1 MQNFLRQLAVLLCC
15 AMSAAFAQTPAKP
28 EAKAQTQLQTLD
40 AIVAMEDANT
50 RITALQQFLKTNANN
65 DKTVT
70 AREAL
75 VASYGQV
82 AENHLNDNNI
92 EKAVDAFQ
100 RAFKALP
107 KQVSEKF
114 FKETVALIPLAVA
127 ARGYLPEA
135 IGLAKLLEIRFA
147 NDAERLGA
155 LGEFYATF
163 NAASE
168 AITALEA
175 AAKLAPEDARLH
187 RALGEAYRK
196 ALRLDEAIASY
207 QLAVRFD
214 AQDRRAFYDLADLY
228 RSQGAYDDALKLYR
242 RQLDIEPKHTPSLKG
257 IALVLTAQGKDDQAA
272 AVLNQARD
280 LAGSMNEI
288 TQDQL
293 LQTQLAF
300 YYLAQNKL
308 REAQRA
314 ADAALSVE
322 PRYSWARIAAAEI
335 LLAQGKYF
343 EAERHLIEAQK
354 LAGFPTLWFT
364 LGKVYLIVEDFDGAA
379 EQFAKA
385 FRYSSK
391 TQFTARL
398 GGVRDVQGD
407 DLRELLA
414 PEHQAALFL
423 AEAPTSDETFRIA
436 ESLVRVNAKL
446 TEAEATQK
454 NDQLNQAARGFVEA
468 ESSRRSYRAL
478 HMATKLAQAGRAL
491 PLAIKL
497 ADQSLDLAEVA
508 TEANGSLR
516 DYPNYDRTGR
526 FHVFRGRAY
535 DARGWALF
543 KSGRIKDSLIALS
556 QAVVEYGTLPE
567 GKRALWHL
575 ATTHEAAGAP
585 AQALELYLA
594 AYEPPAANSKLDI
607 QRTVI
612 ETIYRKVNT
621 SLDGL
626 EAKLGQPISAATLT
640 DLTTTAM
647 QAETIAKAN
656 EAAPVAPPVVASKP
670 EPKAATPIL
679 GLPFK
684 REAET
689 LAVTLPKPVEPKPVT
704 LPAKEAAKETER
716 LGLFGIPVNSKT
728 TRTGNKV
735 PMPAPTK
742 PATEI
747 AAVIPQTEPPVVQK
761 PVVQKPVVQKNDA
774 AQVTAAPLTVRESV
788 KESVKVE
795 PKESPKETPKET
807 AVVTPPP
814 QPEPVVAVPV
824 VALPVIES
832 PKEAVTA
839 KAEEKPV
846 EPKPESK
853 PEPKAPEPKAPE
865 ATITTTA
872 QTITVTPAEPIA
884 PIESPKTD
892 EKVETKEPTPI
903 IETPAPV
910 VVEPPK
916 LVPVQLPELTS
927 PAFTGRLVM
936 MTTNLPA
943 LPASVVSTELD
954 EAPAPPPP
962 ASVIPKP
969 ALAPV
974 SAATQASTEPT
985 VTVRYDELPAK
996 PSAAPTGES
1005 GHNVTPPVSSR
1016 PRRVSTP
1023 AVKVAP
1029 ADTSPVTGTTR
1040 PRRVKVAPTKP

>member
-1 MQNFLRQLAVLLCC
+1 MRNALRQLAVLLCC
-15 AMSAAFAQTPAKP
+15 AMSAAFAQVPAKP
-28 EAKAQTQLQTLD
+28 APTLD
-40 AIVAMEDANT
+40 AIVAMEDANS
-50 RITALQQFLKTNANN
+50 RITALQQFLKANPNN

-75 VASYGQV
+75 VASYGQLG
-82 AENHLNDNNI
+82 ENHLNENNI

-114 FKETVALIPLAVA
+114 FKETVVLIPLAVA
-127 ARGYLPEA
+127 ARGYLSEA
-135 IGLAKLLEIRFA
+135 IGLAKLLETRFA

-155 LGEFYATF
+155 IGEFYATF
-163 NAASE
+163 NAAGE

-214 AQDRRAFYDLADLY
+214 AKDRRAFYDLADLY

-280 LAGSMNEI
+280 LAGSLNEI

-335 LLAQGKYF
+335 LLAQGKFF

-391 TQFTARL
+391 TQFTTRL
-398 GGVRDVQGD
+398 GGIRDVQGD

-423 AEAPTSDETFRIA
+423 AEAPTSDEIFRIA

-446 TEAEATQK
+446 AEAEASNKDGAK
-454 NDQLNQAARGFVEA
+454 NDQLDTAAKNFVEA

-508 TEANGSLR
+508 TEVNGSVR
-516 DYPNYDRTGR
+516 DYPNYDRAGR

-543 KSGRIKDSLIALS
+543 KSGRTKDSLIALS
-556 QAVVEYGTLPE
+556 QAVVEYGNLPE

-575 ATTHEAAGAP
+575 ATAHEAAGAQ

-594 AYEPPAANSKLDI
+594 AYEPPDAKSKLDI

-612 ETIYRKVNT
+612 ETIYRKVHQ

-626 EAKLGQPISAATLT
+626 EAKLGQPVSAATLT
-640 DLTTTAM
+640 DLTTTSL
-647 QAETIAKAN
+647 QAGTTQAGTAQAGTASTEVVAKN
-656 EAAPVAPPVVASKP
+656 TEPPAALAPPPMVATKP
-670 EPKAATPIL
+670 EPKSGNLNL
-679 GLPFK
+679 GLPLK

-689 LAVTLPKPVEPKPVT
+689 LTVNQPKPVEPKTAAP
-704 LPAKEAAKETER
+704 PAKEAAKEPER
-716 LGLFGIPVNSKT
+716 LGLFGIPVSSKT
-728 TRTGNKV
+728 ARPSNK
-735 PMPAPTK
+735 PAITTPPK
-742 PATEI
+742 AATEI
-747 AAVIPQTEPPVVQK
+747 ASVIPKSEP

-774 AQVTAAPLTVRESV
+774 AQVTAAPLMVRETV
-788 KESVKVE
+788 KEPVKVE
-795 PKESPKETPKET
+795 PKELPKETV
-807 AVVTPPP
+807 AVTSP
-814 QPEPVVAVPV
+814 QPELVAVPV
-824 VALPVIES
+824 ITEPAPPVVIS
-832 PKEAVTA
+832 PKEAA
-839 KAEEKPV
+839 KAEGKPA
-846 EPKPESK
+846 ESK
-853 PEPKAPEPKAPE
+853 PEPKVTE
-865 ATITTTA
+865 ATITTTS
-872 QTITVTPAEPIA
+872 QTVTVTPAEPIA
-884 PIESPKTD
+884 PIEPPKTETTPVV
-892 EKVETKEPTPI
+892 EK
-903 IETPAPV
+903 PAPV

-916 LVPVQLPELTS
+916 PVPVQLPELAS
-927 PAFTGRLVM
+927 QAFTSRLVVIA
-936 MTTNLPA
+936 TTLPA
-943 LPASVVSTELD
+943 LPASLVLTELD
-954 EAPAPPPP
+954 EAPAPPPV
-962 ASVIPKP
+962 AIPKP
-969 ALAPV
+969 ALSPAT
-974 SAATQASTEPT
+974 AATQASTEPT

-996 PSAAPTGES
+996 PSNATGGAPIGDS
-1005 GHNVTPPVSSR
+1005 GHANTPSANGR
-1016 PRRVSTP
+1016 PRRV
-1023 AVKVAP
+1023 AP
-1029 ADTSPVTGTTR
+1029 ANETPVPVEPPATATR
-1040 PRRVKVAPTKP
+1040 PRRVKLPTKP

>member
-1 MQNFLRQLAVLLCC
+1 MRNSLRQLAVLFCLG
-15 AMSAAFAQTPAKP
+15 AMSAAFAQTPVKP
-28 EAKAQTQLQTLD
+28 AQTLD
-40 AIVAMEDANT
+40 AIVATEDANT
-50 RITALQQFLKTNANN
+50 RITALQQFLKVNPNN
-65 DKTVT
+65 DKTLT

-75 VASYGQV
+75 VASYGQLG
-82 AENHLNDNNI
+82 ENHLNDNNI
-92 EKAVDAFQ
+92 EKAVDTFQ

-114 FKETVALIPLAVA
+114 FKETVVLIPLAVA
-127 ARGYLPEA
+127 ARGYLAEA
-135 IGLAKLLEIRFA
+135 IGLAKLLETRFA

-168 AITALEA
+168 AITALES
-175 AAKLAPEDARLH
+175 AAKLAPEDVRLH

-214 AQDRRAFYDLADLY
+214 AKDRRAFYDLADLY

-257 IALVLTAQGKDDQAA
+257 IALVLTAQGKDDQAT

-391 TQFTARL
+391 TQFTTRL

-423 AEAPTSDETFRIA
+423 AEAPTSDELFRIA

-454 NDQLNQAARGFVEA
+454 NDQLNQAAKTFVEA

-508 TEANGSLR
+508 TENNGSLR
-516 DYPNYDRTGR
+516 DYPNYDRAGR
-526 FHVFRGRAY
+526 FHIFRGRAY

-575 ATTHEAAGAP
+575 ATAHEAAGAP

-612 ETIYRKVNT
+612 ETIYRKVHQ

-640 DLTTTAM
+640 DLTTTAL
-647 QAETIAKAN
+647 QAGTAAPETVAKTN

-684 REAET
+684 RDAET
-689 LAVTLPKPVEPKPVT
+689 LAVTPPKPVEPKPVV
-704 LPAKEAAKETER
+704 PPVKEAAKETSER

-728 TRTGNKV
+728 ARTGTKA
-735 PMPAPTK
+735 PTPAPTPK
-742 PATEI
+742 ASTEI
-747 AAVIPQTEPPVVQK
+747 VAVIPKTEP
-761 PVVQKPVVQKNDA
+761 PVVQKNDA
-774 AQVTAAPLTVRESV
+774 AQVTAAPLSVREPV
-788 KESVKVE
+788 KEPVKVE
-795 PKESPKETPKET
+795 PKETV
-807 AVVTPPP
+807 AVTPP
-814 QPEPVVAVPV
+814 QPEPPKAEPVAAPV
-824 VALPVIES
+824 VAEPAPPVVES
-832 PKEAVTA
+832 PKEVT
-839 KAEEKPV
+839 KAEEKPA
-846 EPKPESK
+846 ESK
-853 PEPKAPEPKAPE
+853 PEPKAPE

-872 QTITVTPAEPIA
+872 QTVTVTPAEPIA
-884 PIESPKTD
+884 PVESPKAD
-892 EKVETKEPTPI
+892 EKVETKEPTPVV
-903 IETPAPV
+903 EKPAPV

-916 LVPVQLPELTS
+916 PVPVILPELTS
-927 PAFTGRLVM
+927 AAFTGRLVV

-954 EAPAPPPP
+954 EAPPAP
-962 ASVIPKP
+962 VVPKP
-969 ALAPV
+969 ALSPAT
-974 SAATQASTEPT
+974 AATQASTEPT
-985 VTVRYDELPAK
+985 VTVRYDELAAK

-1005 GHNVTPPVSSR
+1005 GHAVTPPASTR
-1016 PRRVSTP
+1016 PRRVTP
-1023 AVKVAP
+1023 ATPAANATKPETAAP
-1029 ADTSPVTGTTR
+1029 AAATR
-1040 PRRVKVAPTKP
+1040 PRRVKLAPPAKP

>member
-1 MQNFLRQLAVLLCC
+1 MQNALKQLIVLLCC
-15 AMSAAFAQTPAKP
+15 AMSAALAQTPAKP
-28 EAKAQTQLQTLD
+28 DAKPVQTLD
-40 AIVAMEDANT
+40 AIVAMEDANA
-50 RITALQQFLKTNANN
+50 RITALQQFLKANPNN
-65 DKTVT
+65 DRTVT

-114 FKETVALIPLAVA
+114 FKETVVLIPLAVA
-127 ARGYLPEA
+127 ARGYLAEA
-135 IGLAKLLEIRFA
+135 IGLAKLLETRFA

-155 LGEFYATF
+155 IGEFYATF

-168 AITALEA
+168 AISVLEA

-214 AQDRRAFYDLADLY
+214 AKDRRAFYDLADLY
-228 RSQGAYDDALKLYR
+228 RSQGAYEDALKLYR

-257 IALVLTAQGKDDQAA
+257 IALILTAQGKDDQAA

-308 REAQRA
+308 REAQHA
-314 ADAALSVE
+314 ADAALSIE

-379 EQFAKA
+379 DQFAKA

-398 GGVRDVQGD
+398 GGIRDVQGD

-423 AEAPTSDETFRIA
+423 AEAPTSDEIFRIA

-446 TEAEATQK
+446 TEEAPIKEGAK
-454 NDQLNQAARGFVEA
+454 NDALENAAKTFVEA

-491 PLAIKL
+491 PLAIRL

-508 TEANGSLR
+508 TENNGSLR

-526 FHVFRGRAY
+526 FHIFRGRAY

-543 KSGRIKDSLIALS
+543 KSGRNKEAMIALS
-556 QAVVEYGTLPE
+556 QAVIEYDNLPE

-575 ATTHEAAGAP
+575 ATAHEAAGAQ

-594 AYEPPAANSKLDI
+594 AYEPPPDTNKAKSKLDI

-612 ETIYRKVNT
+612 ETIYRKVHQ

-626 EAKLGQPISAATLT
+626 ETKLGQPISAATLT
-640 DLTTTAM
+640 DLTTTSL
-647 QAETIAKAN
+647 QAEKTPTEAVAKNTEPAT
-656 EAAPVAPPVVASKP
+656 PAPPPMITTKP
-670 EPKAATPIL
+670 QPKAGNLIL
-679 GLPFK
+679 GLPLR

-689 LAVTLPKPVEPKPVT
+689 LAATQPKPVEPKTVAP
-704 LPAKEAAKETER
+704 PAKESGKEPER
-716 LGLFGIPVNSKT
+716 LGLFGIPVSSKT
-728 TRTGNKV
+728 TARPSN
-735 PMPAPTK
+735 K
-742 PATEI
+742 PAVTTAPPAQKAATES
-747 AAVIPQTEPPVVQK
+747 ATVIPKTEPPVVQK
-761 PVVQKPVVQKNDA
+761 PVVQINDA
-774 AQVTAAPLTVRESV
+774 AQLTTAPLTVRESV
-788 KESVKVE
+788 KEPVKIE
-795 PKESPKETPKET
+795 PKEPPKETV
-807 AVVTPPP
+807 AVTPP
-814 QPEPVVAVPV
+814 QPEPVAAPV
-824 VALPVIES
+824 S
-832 PKEAVTA
+832 
-839 KAEEKPV
+839 KAEDKPA
-846 EPKPESK
+846 ESK
-853 PEPKAPEPKAPE
+853 PEPKAPETKATE
-865 ATITTTA
+865 AIITTSS
-872 QTITVTPAEPIA
+872 QTVTVTPAEPIA
-884 PIESPKTD
+884 PIEPAKPEAKAETVPVA
-892 EKVETKEPTPI
+892 EK
-903 IETPAPV
+903 PAPV

-916 LVPVQLPELTS
+916 PVPVQLPELTS
-927 PAFTGRLVM
+927 LAFTGRLVV
-936 MTTNLPA
+936 TTINLPA
-943 LPASVVSTELD
+943 LPSSVVFTELD
-954 EAPAPPPP
+954 EAPAPPAP
-962 ASVIPKP
+962 VVPKP
-969 ALAPV
+969 ALSSAT
-974 SAATQASTEPT
+974 AATQASTEPT
-985 VTVRYDELPAK
+985 VTVRYDDLPAK
-996 PSAAPTGES
+996 PSSAPTGES
-1005 GHNVTPPVSSR
+1005 GHAVTPPASSTVSGR
-1016 PRRVSTP
+1016 PRRVPQANETKPETTP
-1023 AVKVAP
+1023 P
-1029 ADTSPVTGTTR
+1029 ANTR
-1040 PRRVKVAPTKP
+1040 PRRVTPPTKP